1 MPVLPTLTSETA
13 STSHKGSNWWRPMVS
28 PEHGAYV
35 VLLVSFLT
43 GAAAAQQWTS
53 LTTLAFVCA
62 SLGFQAEHPLVL
74 QIRQRKSWKPR
85 FLLWGG
91 LYGGTAL
98 TIACYLYWQL
108 GAWVSP
114 LLGIYL
120 AAFVAVVCD
129 GIAVL
134 HRNQKTILNEW
145 ITFAATCLAAPFAYL
160 VTTGSLAPVAIG
172 LWVLNTL
179 FFTSSIFTVKLR
191 KAKIDDQRSIAIQRI
206 LLYLAA
212 ASAIVFSLSGFHLAF
227 LWTVLPFGIVLVKVG
242 FILWQRHW
250 YCTTSIR
257 SVAMVETVSALLFWI
272 MVSLSVLPTHLHR

>member
-1 MPVLPTLTSETA
+1 MSVSPTSTSETA
-13 STSHKGSNWWRPMVS
+13 SVRHKGSNWWRPTIS

-35 VLLVSFLT
+35 VLFVSFLT
-43 GAAAAQQWTS
+43 GAAAAQQWTN

-62 SLGFQAEHPLVL
+62 FLGFQSEHPLAL
-74 QIRQRKSWKPR
+74 QIRQRKSLKPR
-85 FLLWGG
+85 FLVWGG
-91 LYGGTAL
+91 LYGGVAL

-108 GAWVSP
+108 GAWISP

-120 AAFVAVVCD
+120 AAFAAVLFD

-134 HRNQKTILNEW
+134 HREQKTILNEW
-145 ITFAATCLAAPFAYL
+145 VTFAATCLAAPFAYL

-172 LWVLNTL
+172 LWMLNAL

-191 KAKIDDQRSIAIQRI
+191 KAKSEEMRSIAIQRI
-206 LLYLAA
+206 LLYHAA
-212 ASAIVFSLSGFHLAF
+212 ASAIVVGLSVVHLVS
-227 LWTVLPFGIVLVKVG
+227 LWTILPFGIVLVKVG

-250 YCTTSIR
+250 YCTTPIR

-272 MVSLSVLPTHLHR
+272 TVSLSVLPTHLHG